1 MRSQH
6 TFTDFI
12 SWEGKLGGWYWVT
25 EKKSYNTCILY
36 LILYLSLYTRKY
48 TIIYIYCVLTCA
60 CSCSATVSAR
70 VYVHDWVCVCVHVC
84 TCGDSVHDCV
94 CGLCKTVLWG
104 SCWLRRCGAERG
116 SAVCLSVSTLPVAEE
131 AGPGPGAVVNEHL
144 SPSATVWLS
153 DQASV
158 TKRCSLIRLQIS
170 HSRG

>member
-1 MRSQH
+1 MCEITTYYTHSL
-6 TFTDFI
+6 I
-12 SWEGKLGGWYWVT
+12 SSGERVRCVT
-25 EKKSYNTCILY
+25 LQVNKQKFYNTCLFY
-36 LILYLSLYTRKY
+36 LILYLPLLCFTR
-48 TIIYIYCVLTCA
+48 TIKCCAFIKFKCVCT
-60 CSCSATVSAR
+60 TVSVC
-70 VYVHDWVCVCVHVC
+70 VYVYVCVYVHVC

-116 SAVCLSVSTLPVAEE
+116 SAVCLSVSTLPVAEG
-131 AGPGPGAVVNEHL
+131 AGPGPGAVVTEHL
-144 SPSATVWLS
+144 SLSATVWLS